1 MGKRLAA
8 RGARYFSYPLPLAV
22 LKILVSYGGRI
33 TESRLLEE
41 LHKVYR
47 GDIEFAVSD
56 LTKALISLE
65 VRGLITTYQTGKE
78 RIIELIPQQKRRR
91 VVPPGED

>member
-1 MGKRLAA
+1 MITI
-8 RGARYFSYPLPLAV
+8 
-22 LKILVSYGGRI
+22 LKATAYD
-33 TESRLLEE
+33 EKHHKKMLEE